1 MMDDRIKQL
10 SDYISY
16 HSAREAAS
24 FPIDRYFLEPYINEI
39 LGFNRNDY
47 ILYNFEKGDIT
58 YSKVLMLC
66 LPDLWE
72 NITVDDLILII
83 DRFTNDFSY
92 YALLVFT
99 SAYLE
104 IDLIPLI
111 LGLDTVSSERRK
123 EIKRFLLSQYPN
135 LLRSEEDIFWNHEEI
150 LGIHISD
157 WEYNKQKFL
166 LDTRIL
172 PAKRTMDELREYIFN
187 LDI

>member
-1 MMDDRIKQL
+1 MIDDRIKQL

-16 HSAREAAS
+16 HSAREAAC

-39 LGFNRNDY
+39 LGFNKIDY
-47 ILYNFEKGDIT
+47 ILYNFEKGSIT

-72 NITVDDLILII
+72 HVTVDDLILII
-83 DRFTNDFSY
+83 NRFTNDFSY
-92 YALLVFT
+92 YAMLVFT

-104 IDLIPLI
+104 IDLLPLI
-111 LGLDTVSSERRK
+111 LSLDSVSSERRIV
-123 EIKRFLLSQYPN
+123 IKKFLLSQYPN
-135 LLRSEEDIFWNHEEI
+135 LIRSEEDIFWNHEEI
-150 LGIHISD
+150 LGIHIGD

-172 PAKRTMDELREYIFN
+172 PAKRSMDELREYIYS